1 MSLRRSIIS
10 GLTLALALG
19 IFAVA
24 GSAQTPGE
32 AKREGVKKAERM
44 EGKAGK
50 RGFAR
55 GMRGAK
61 FGHKGGM
68 HGLRGIEL
76 TEAQKV
82 QINAIREAN
91 KPDAGMREEM
101 RSLMQARRAGTVTED
116 QTARVQTLRAQ
127 QREKMESVRFQ
138 IEAILTPDQKQQIE
152 TRKQEMKQRMELRR
166 QETDKRRQEWQQKRQ
181 SGEKPADN

>member
-1 MSLRRSIIS
+1 MSLKRSIIS

-19 IFAVA
+19 IFAVV

-32 AKREGVKKAERM
+32 VKRDGANKAERT

-50 RGFAR
+50 LGFAM

-82 QINAIREAN
+82 QVNAIREAN

-101 RSLMQARRAGTVTED
+101 KSFMQARRAGTVTED
-116 QTARVQTLRAQ
+116 QKARMQTLRAQ

-138 IEAILTPDQKQQIE
+138 IEAILTPEQKLQIE

-166 QETDKRRQEWQQKRQ
+166 QEWQQKRQ
-181 SGEKPADN
+181 SGEKQSDN